1 MTTQFGKAM
10 VDTDEYKEDERAKT
24 KVYRNMIDNL
34 EDELMDN
41 DYSSGQLSHP
51 DEATVPDY
59 QSPVLA
65 ACERLQGFEKT
76 LEDMTNFVEGRMN
89 DVVGIAPPA
98 KGLDSAETTVDGSIV
113 PHYKRLTI
121 VVNQLGNKLDLLD
134 SAIRRMKEL

>member
-1 MTTQFGKAM
+1 MNY
-10 VDTDEYKEDERAKT
+10 EE
-24 KVYRNMIDNL
+24 
-34 EDELMDN
+34 
-41 DYSSGQLSHP
+41 HP
-51 DEATVPDY
+51 DEETVPDH

-65 ACERLQGFEKT
+65 ACERIQGFEKT
-76 LEDMTNFVEGRMN
+76 LEDMANFVEGRMN